1 MVLGGRLM
9 DPIRRANLTPLLAR
23 VHDTDRATLRV
34 RLLYS
39 PRPDARITLPAE
51 ILELSNN

>member
-1 MVLGGRLM
+1 M

-51 ILELSNN
+51 ILELSPN